1 MCFFL
6 FSLISKTKK
15 SSNSKWRVFHSNLKF
30 LHNRH
35 YSQHEDSVAKARE
48 GLQQRLSTTLYE
60 SGDGGANSGYS
71 SNRYTAGGSSGNNK
85 YVTGCST
92 CYGIGNS
99 GNSNADS
106 FSSR

>member
-1 MCFFL
+1 MFFL
-6 FSLISKTKK
+6 FFDLKK
-15 SSNSKWRVFHSNLKF
+15 NHQTPWRVFDNKLQF

-35 YSQHEDSVAKARE
+35 YTQHEDSVAKARE

-60 SGDGGANSGYS
+60 SGDVGAGNGYS

-85 YVTGCST
+85 YVTRCTT

>member
-1 MCFFL
+1 MFFL
-6 FSLISKTKK
+6 FFWFQKK
-15 SSNSKWRVFHSNLKF
+15 NHQTPWRVFDFNLKF

-35 YSQHEDSVAKARE
+35 YTQHEDSVAKARE
-48 GLQQRLSTTLYE
+48 GLQQRLSTTLYDA
-60 SGDGGANSGYS
+60 GDAGAGSGYS
-71 SNRYTAGGSSGNNK
+71 SNRYTSGGSSGNNK

-99 GNSNADS
+99 GNSNANS

>member
-1 MCFFL
+1 M
-6 FSLISKTKK
+6 K
-15 SSNSKWRVFHSNLKF
+15 
-30 LHNRH
+30 NRH
-35 YSQHEDSVAKARE
+35 YTQHEDSVAKARE
-48 GLQQRLSTTLYE
+48 GLQQRLSTTLYD
-60 SGDGGANSGYS
+60 SGDAGAGSGYS

>member
-1 MCFFL
+1 MCFF
-6 FSLISKTKK
+6 
-15 SSNSKWRVFHSNLKF
+15 SNWRVFQFNLKF
-30 LHNRH
+30 LHDRH

-60 SGDGGANSGYS
+60 SGDGGAGSGYS